1 MKRYKFEAKIE
12 LGDGRGAYVLFPY
25 DVEKEFGTKG
35 KVPVKV
41 AFDGVPYVGS
51 LIKYGHMLPILK
63 AIRMQTGKGP

>member
-1 MKRYKFEAKIE
+1 M
-12 LGDGRGAYVLFPY
+12 LFPY

-51 LIKYGHMLPILK
+51 LIKYGHPLHMLPILK